1 MRKSGIILLVV
12 ITGISI
18 AAWLVFTDAFLEKRM
33 ESLGGRINGARVDFD
48 GVDFSLLGLR
58 MHWDRLQVTDPD
70 NTWKNMFETGSCT
83 FDIAFEPLLKKK
95 FIIENLQA
103 RGIQLNTDRK
113 TDGKLPEKKVE
124 PKEKSKLVQKIES
137 SLEREKSHMPVFNI
151 DQLKGKI
158 NIDDIWKSVSLQTPD
173 RIEALIVE
181 YENKYNQWESRVSGL
196 PGKDEFNEIQNE
208 ISSIH
213 PDKIRSIEELEQSL
227 NTIEKNY
234 NRVREYGNEATQ
246 AAKDF
251 KQETVDIAQI
261 DNRISSWIEEDY
273 KEVLA
278 LARLPDITTKNVA
291 KLLFGERII
300 AKYERIASIV
310 GKVRYYTGKLRRTV
324 PKKKKPPRLKGQ
336 DIQFVTPEVLPA
348 FWIKNIAVSGGLSDG
363 TIISGNI
370 RDIVNDQNII
380 DRPTTFEVKGT
391 RKDSAG
397 IVFNGE
403 FDYRGDTEREY
414 FALNFNN
421 LPMRNISLTNFPLLP
436 RELDRGQGF
445 IESSLNLTGSD
456 FKSQIA
462 FKTKDVRFDFSERP
476 EDIPDY
482 IYSLSRSIAE
492 SIDEITFDASLEYI
506 SNDLRFSVQ
515 SNLDNIIADRLKEIL
530 SEELKKA
537 KEALGRRV
545 QDEVKP
551 HIDKLKKL
559 VDDREKE
566 INAKI
571 TEAQNLVLAQQ
582 QAIEKKRSEIENRI
596 DSEKKRL
603 QKMVEDEARRQ
614 KEKLEQE
621 AEKKRI
627 EVEKKAQEEK
637 KKLEEKA
644 KEGLK
649 KLF

>member
-1 MRKSGIILLVV
+1 LSKASIQSKK
-12 ITGISI
+12 IT
-18 AAWLVFTDAFLEKRM
+18 T
-33 ESLGGRINGARVDFD
+33 
-48 GVDFSLLGLR
+48 
-58 MHWDRLQVTDPD
+58 
-70 NTWKNMFETGSCT
+70 SC
-83 FDIAFEPLLKKK
+83 A
-95 FIIENLQA
+95 
-103 RGIQLNTDRK
+103 
-113 TDGKLPEKKVE
+113 
-124 PKEKSKLVQKIES
+124 
-137 SLEREKSHMPVFNI
+137 
-151 DQLKGKI
+151 
-158 NIDDIWKSVSLQTPD
+158 
-173 RIEALIVE
+173 
-181 YENKYNQWESRVSGL
+181 
-196 PGKDEFNEIQNE
+196 
-208 ISSIH
+208 
-213 PDKIRSIEELEQSL
+213 
-227 NTIEKNY
+227 
-234 NRVREYGNEATQ
+234 
-246 AAKDF
+246 
-251 KQETVDIAQI
+251 
-261 DNRISSWIEEDY
+261 WIEEDY
-273 KEVLA
+273 KAVLA

-300 AKYERIASIV
+300 AKYEKIASIV
-310 GKVRYYTGKLRRTV
+310 GKVRYYTGKLRRAV

-336 DIQFVTPEVLPA
+336 DIQFVAPEVLPA

-363 TIISGNI
+363 TIIAGNI
-370 RDIVNDQNII
+370 KDIVNDQNII
-380 DRPTTFEVKGT
+380 DRPTTFEVTGT

-403 FDYRGDTEREY
+403 LDYRGDTEREY

-436 RELDRGQGF
+436 RELDRGLGF

-456 FKSQIA
+456 FASQIT
-462 FKTKDVRFDFSERP
+462 FKTKNVRFDFSERP

-492 SIDEITFDASLEYI
+492 SIDEITFDASLEY
-506 SNDLRFSVQ
+506 SNNLRFSVQ
-515 SNLDNIIADRLKEIL
+515 SNLDNIISDRLKEIL

-537 KEALGRRV
+537 KEALEQRV
-545 QDEVKP
+545 QDEVQP

-559 VDDREKE
+559 VYDREKE

-571 TEAQNLVLAQQ
+571 TEAQNLVLVQQ
-582 QAIEKKRSEIENRI
+582 QIIEKKRSEIENRI

-603 QKMVEDEARRQ
+603 QKMIEDEARRQ

-627 EVEKKAQEEK
+627 EAEKKAQEEK

>member
-1 MRKSGIILLVV
+1 MRKSGIIILVV
-12 ITGISI
+12 IAGIFI
-18 AAWLVFTDAFLEKRM
+18 AAWLIFTDAFLKKRM
-33 ESLGGRINGARVDFD
+33 ESIGGRINGARVNFD
-48 GVDFSLLGLR
+48 GVDFSLIGLR

-83 FDIAFEPLLKKK
+83 FDIAFGPLLKKK

-103 RGIQLNTDRK
+103 QGIQLNTDRK
-113 TDGKLPEKKVE
+113 TDGKLPKRKIE

-137 SLEREKSHMPVFNI
+137 GLEREKSHMPVFNI

-173 RIEALIVE
+173 RIEALIVD
-181 YENKYNQWESRVSGL
+181 YENKYNQWGKRASEL
-196 PGKDEFNEIQNE
+196 PGKDEFSEIQKE
-208 ISSIH
+208 IGSIH

-234 NRVREYGNEATQ
+234 NLVREYGNEVTQ

-251 KQETVDIAQI
+251 KQETADIARI
-261 DNRISSWIEEDY
+261 DDRIYSWIEEDY
-273 KEVLA
+273 KAVLA

-310 GKVRYYTGKLRRTV
+310 GKVRYYTGKLRRAV

-336 DIQFVTPEVLPA
+336 DIQFVAPEVLPA

-363 TIISGNI
+363 TIIAGNI
-370 RDIVNDQNII
+370 KDIVNDQNII
-380 DRPTTFEVKGT
+380 DRPTTFEVTGT

-403 FDYRGDTEREY
+403 LDYRGDTEREY

-436 RELDRGQGF
+436 RELDRGLGF

-456 FKSQIA
+456 FASQIT
-462 FKTKDVRFDFSERP
+462 FKTKNVRFDFSERP

-492 SIDEITFDASLEYI
+492 SIDEITFDASLEY
-506 SNDLRFSVQ
+506 SNNLRFSVQ
-515 SNLDNIIADRLKEIL
+515 SNLDNIISDRLKEIL

-537 KEALGRRV
+537 KEALEQRV
-545 QDEVKP
+545 QDEVQP

-559 VDDREKE
+559 VYDREKE

-571 TEAQNLVLAQQ
+571 TEAQNLVLVQQ
-582 QAIEKKRSEIENRI
+582 QIIEKKRSEIENRI

-603 QKMVEDEARRQ
+603 QKMIEDEARRQ

-627 EVEKKAQEEK
+627 EAEKKAQEEK

>member
-1 MRKSGIILLVV
+1 MRKSGIIILVV
-12 ITGISI
+12 IAGIFI
-18 AAWLVFTDAFLEKRM
+18 AAWLIFTDAFLKKRM
-33 ESLGGRINGARVDFD
+33 ESIGGRINGARVNFD
-48 GVDFSLLGLR
+48 GVDFSLIGLR

-83 FDIAFEPLLKKK
+83 FDIAFGPLLKKK

-103 RGIQLNTDRK
+103 QGIQLNTDRK
-113 TDGKLPEKKVE
+113 TDGKLPKRKIE

-137 SLEREKSHMPVFNI
+137 GLEREKSHMPVFNI

-173 RIEALIVE
+173 RIEALIVD
-181 YENKYNQWESRVSGL
+181 YENKYNQWGKRASEL
-196 PGKDEFNEIQNE
+196 PGKDEFSEIQKE
-208 ISSIH
+208 IGSIH

-234 NRVREYGNEATQ
+234 NLVREYGNEVTQ

-251 KQETVDIAQI
+251 KQETADIARI
-261 DNRISSWIEEDY
+261 DDRIYSWIEEDY
-273 KEVLA
+273 KAVLA

-310 GKVRYYTGKLRRTV
+310 GKVRYYTGKLRRAV
-324 PKKKKPPRLKGQ
+324 SKKKKPPRLKGQ
-336 DIQFVTPEVLPA
+336 DIQFVAPEVLPA

-363 TIISGNI
+363 TIIAGNI
-370 RDIVNDQNII
+370 KDIVNDQNII
-380 DRPTTFEVKGT
+380 DRPTTFEVTGT

-403 FDYRGDTEREY
+403 LDYRGDTEREY

-436 RELDRGQGF
+436 RELDRGLGF

-456 FKSQIA
+456 FASQIT
-462 FKTKDVRFDFSERP
+462 FKTKNVRFDFSERP

-492 SIDEITFDASLEYI
+492 SIDEITFDASLEY
-506 SNDLRFSVQ
+506 SNNLRFSVQ
-515 SNLDNIIADRLKEIL
+515 SNLDNIISDRLKEIL

-537 KEALGRRV
+537 KEALEQRV
-545 QDEVKP
+545 QDEVQP

-559 VDDREKE
+559 VYDREKE

-571 TEAQNLVLAQQ
+571 TEAQNLVLVQQ
-582 QAIEKKRSEIENRI
+582 QIIEKKRSEIENRI

-603 QKMVEDEARRQ
+603 QKMIEDEARRQ

-627 EVEKKAQEEK
+627 EAEKKAQEEK